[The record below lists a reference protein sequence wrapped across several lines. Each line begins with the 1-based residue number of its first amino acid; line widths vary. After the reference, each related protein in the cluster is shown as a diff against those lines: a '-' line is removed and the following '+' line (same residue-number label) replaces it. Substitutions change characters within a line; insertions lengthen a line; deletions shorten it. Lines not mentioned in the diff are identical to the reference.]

1 MNLRSIIDIVSQR
14 NYLSIIHRIWI
25 HLNREPSILL
35 YISRALFFFF
45 IAGCYS
51 TVWIYNV
58 LFVYEILYGYLDYF
72 QLWGIANKP
81 GKETFIYRV
90 LYELKFPLLFYFI
103 NTSSEM
109 AGSYDRS
116 LFTYYVK
123 LLSKQ
128 WYHFTFPPT
137 GYECASFST
146 SPSTCLIISVFNF
159 SHSNM
164 NVMVSCGF
172 NLYSLII
179 NDIWHHFM
187 CLFIIY
193 ISSMVKIHVFI
204 FMCLFVI
211 YLSSVVKCLFLNILL
226 I

>member
-1 MNLRSIIDIVSQR
+1 
-14 NYLSIIHRIWI
+14 
-25 HLNREPSILL
+25 
-35 YISRALFFFF
+35 
-45 IAGCYS
+45 
-51 TVWIYNV
+51 
-58 LFVYEILYGYLDYF
+58 
-72 QLWGIANKP
+72 
-81 GKETFIYRV
+81 
-90 LYELKFPLLFYFI
+90 
-103 NTSSEM
+103 M

-137 GYECASFST
+137 AYECASFST

-164 NVMVSCGF
+164 NAMVSCGF

-211 YLSSVVKCLFLNILL
+211 YLSSVVKCLFKYFANLIIFVFLL
-226 I
+226 LRFESSLYSGYKSFFQVYVLKIFSPICGLSLLSINSVFWRKEVFNFEVQFKLISFFFIYR